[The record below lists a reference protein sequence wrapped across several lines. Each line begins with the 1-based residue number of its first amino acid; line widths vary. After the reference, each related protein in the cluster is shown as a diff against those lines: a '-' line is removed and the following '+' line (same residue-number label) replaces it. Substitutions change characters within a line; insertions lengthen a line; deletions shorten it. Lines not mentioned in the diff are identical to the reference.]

1 MSHFPERKEKVC
13 LNCGSLLHGR
23 YCHECGQENIEPK
36 ESFWHLTT
44 HFIYDLTHFDGKFFS
59 TLKFLLFRPGFL
71 SREYFKGRR
80 SGYLHPV
87 KMYVFTSAL
96 FFLLFFS
103 FYSQY
108 NPFNYV
114 ESNKDHADT
123 LRSVAQPV
131 STVKKNTDE
140 DTLDLS
146 SHSSTNYRSVQQY
159 DSVQNTLP
167 EAKKDDWGTRH
178 MMRRSI
184 ALNEKYHDNPKA
196 IVEVLSEKFTH
207 LFPQMLFVSLPLFAL
222 ALSLLYVRRKQFY
235 YVNHV
240 VFTLNLYCAIFI
252 MILGALLLG
261 SFFKLFHWHLNAVFT
276 GIVSLLIL
284 FYGYKAMSVFY
295 GQSPRKTFLKYLLL
309 LLLGFVIML
318 FIFMIFG
325 AFSMFTI

>member
-1 MSHFPERKEKVC
+1 MSHFPERNEKIC

-23 YCHECGQENIEPK
+23 FCHECGQENIEPK

-44 HFIYDLTHFDGKFFS
+44 HFVYDVTHFDGKFFS
-59 TLKFLLFRPGFL
+59 TLKYLLFRPGFL
-71 SREYFKGRR
+71 SKEYFKGRR

-96 FFLLFFS
+96 FFLIFFS

-108 NPFNYV
+108 NPFNYP
-114 ESNKDHADT
+114 ESKKGLADT
-123 LRSVAQPV
+123 SHSVSKPV
-131 STVKKNTDE
+131 SAVKKDKTE
-140 DTLDLS
+140 DTFGPS
-146 SHSSTNYRSVQQY
+146 GHNSMNYRSVQQY

-178 MMRRSI
+178 MMRRAI
-184 ALNEKYHDNPKA
+184 TLNEKYHNDSKA
-196 IVEVLSEKFTH
+196 LIEVLGEKFTH

-240 VFTLNLYCAIFI
+240 VFTVHLYCAIFI
-252 MILGALLLG
+252 MILSALLLG
-261 SFFKLFHWHLNAVFT
+261 SFLSLFHWHLNAVLT
-276 GIVSLLIL
+276 GIASLLIL
-284 FYGYKAMSVFY
+284 FYGYEAMHRFY
-295 GQSPRKTFLKYLLL
+295 GQSWRKTILKYLLV
-309 LLLGFVIML
+309 LLLGFAIMI

-325 AFSMFTI
+325 TFSIFTA

>member
-1 MSHFPERKEKVC
+1 MSHFPERNEKVC
-13 LNCGSLLHGR
+13 LNCGSLLYGR

-44 HFIYDLTHFDGKFFS
+44 HFIYDITHFDGKFFS
-59 TLKFLLFRPGFL
+59 TLKYLLFRPGLL

-80 SGYLHPV
+80 AGYLHPV

-96 FFLLFFS
+96 FFLIFFS
-103 FYSQY
+103 FYSRY
-108 NPFNYV
+108 NPFTYA
-114 ESNKDHADT
+114 ESNNKHIDT
-123 LRSVAQPV
+123 LHSISQSAREI
-131 STVKKNTDE
+131 KKNTDK
-140 DTLDLS
+140 DTIAVGG
-146 SHSSTNYRSVQQY
+146 HSSISYHSVQQY
-159 DSVQNTLP
+159 DSAQNALP
-167 EAKKDDWGTRH
+167 EAKKDDWSTRQ

-184 ALNEKYHDNPKA
+184 TLNEKYHNDPKA
-196 IVEVLSEKFTH
+196 IVEVLGEKFTH

-240 VFTLNLYCAIFI
+240 VFTIHLYCAIFI

-261 SFFKLFHWHLNAVFT
+261 SFFRLFHWHLNGVLT
-276 GIVSLLIL
+276 GIASLLIL
-284 FYGYKAMSVFY
+284 IYGYQGMRKFY
-295 GQSPRKTFLKYLLL
+295 GQSPGKTCFKYLLL